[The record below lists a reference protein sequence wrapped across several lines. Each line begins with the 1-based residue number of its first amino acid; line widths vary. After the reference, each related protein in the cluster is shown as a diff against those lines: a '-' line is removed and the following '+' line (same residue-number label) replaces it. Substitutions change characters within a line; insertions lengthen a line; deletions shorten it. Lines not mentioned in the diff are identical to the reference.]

1 MPSKKQDNKESIGS
15 TDLNKKKAP
24 SLKTSDKLDRDEI
37 VSNLT
42 GRTLMIYFVL
52 LNKKTIGVRE
62 LQRHLNL
69 SSPSVAKYHLEKLV
83 DLHLVENRNG
93 IYHLDRKADLP
104 LLTSWVLIGKLLL
117 PKVIFAA
124 IFFTTLFIG
133 YLLLIYSNWNKD
145 SLFVILLGCGIMI
158 YIWLD
163 VVFKFRRRPI

>member
-1 MPSKKQDNKESIGS
+1 MPLKEQDNKESKGTFHLKEKDALPVKNS
-15 TDLNKKKAP
+15 GKLN
-24 SLKTSDKLDRDEI
+24 RDEI

-42 GRTLMIYFVL
+42 GRTLMVYFVL

-83 DLHLVENRNG
+83 DLHLIENRNG

-104 LLTSWVLIGKLLL
+104 LLTSWVLIGKLLF
-117 PKVIFAA
+117 PKAIFAA
-124 IFFTTLFIG
+124 IFFTILFTG
-133 YLLLIYSNWNKD
+133 YLLFIYSNWNKD
-145 SLFVILLGCGIMI
+145 SMFVILLGCGIMI

-163 VVFKFRRRPI
+163 VIFQFRRKPI

>member
-1 MPSKKQDNKESIGS
+1 MEQDNKENSGS
-15 TDLNKKKAP
+15 SDLKEKKAP
-24 SLKTSDKLDRDEI
+24 SLKKSQKLNRDKI

-62 LQRHLNL
+62 LQRHLDL

-83 DLHLVENRNG
+83 ELHLVENKNG

-104 LLTSWVLIGKLLL
+104 LLTSWVLIGKILL

-133 YLLLIYSNWNKD
+133 YLIFIYSTWNKD
-145 SLFVILLGCGIMI
+145 SLFVVLLGCGIMM
-158 YIWLD
+158 YLWLD
-163 VVFKFRRRPI
+163 VFLRFTRKPI

>member
-1 MPSKKQDNKESIGS
+1 MPSKEQERKENSER
-15 TDLNKKKAP
+15 LNLKEKKVP
-24 SLKTSDKLDRDEI
+24 SPKDSEKLNRDEI

-62 LQRHLNL
+62 LQRHLDL

-83 DLHLVENRNG
+83 DLRLVENRNG

-104 LLTSWVLIGKLLL
+104 LLTSWVLIGKILL

-124 IFFTTLFIG
+124 IFFTTLFCG
-133 YLLLIYSNWNKD
+133 YLLFIYSNWNKD
-145 SLFVILLGCGIMI
+145 SLFVVLLGCGIMI

-163 VVFKFRRRPI
+163 VLFQFKRKPI